1 MDNQQSKFREYI
13 YTNFRHLLRFGEVS
27 QYLGYNA
34 LVDFFPRMPV
44 KPNPDCDTDG
54 GICKRRQKEFQE
66 AEEKRKREQVQ
77 GDPSRL
83 GPG

>member
-1 MDNQQSKFREYI
+1 MRI
-13 YTNFRHLLRFGEVS
+13 LTHFRHLLRFGEVS

-54 GICKRRQKEFQE
+54 GICKRRQREFQE
-66 AEEKRKREQVQ
+66 AEEKRKREQVCARRSELCPDDQ
-77 GDPSRL
+77 L
-83 GPG
+83 

>member
-1 MDNQQSKFREYI
+1 M
-13 YTNFRHLLRFGEVS
+13 
-27 QYLGYNA
+27 
-34 LVDFFPRMPV
+34 DFFPRMPV

-54 GICKRRQKEFQE
+54 GICKKRQKEFQE